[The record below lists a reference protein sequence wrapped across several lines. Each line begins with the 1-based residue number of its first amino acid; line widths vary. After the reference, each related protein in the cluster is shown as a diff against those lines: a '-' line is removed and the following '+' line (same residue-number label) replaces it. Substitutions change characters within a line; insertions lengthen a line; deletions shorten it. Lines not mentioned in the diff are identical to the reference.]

1 LAQARRKSPANV
13 RASRDGGRLR
23 IIGGVWRSRRIEF
36 AASTGVRPT
45 ADRIRVTLFNWLQG
59 VIPGARCLDLYAGSG
74 ALGFEA
80 LSRGARHVV
89 FVDQDLRVI
98 QQLQANAA
106 LLGTQEAEI
115 VWSEALGYLAACR
128 AGPFDVV
135 FLDPPFRD
143 DVTAEICQR
152 LEQHGLLSSP
162 AWVYLETEC
171 RRPPPALPAQWQML
185 HDKAAGQ
192 VAYRLARRDAAR

>member
-1 LAQARRKSPANV
+1 LVQPRPKAARPQAGS
-13 RASRDGGRLR
+13 RLR
-23 IIGGVWRSRRIEF
+23 IIGGTWRSRRIEF
-36 AASTGVRPT
+36 AAAAGVRPT
-45 ADRIRVTLFNWLQG
+45 ADRIRETLFNWLQD

-80 LSRGARHVV
+80 LSRGARQVV

-106 LLGTQEAEI
+106 LLGTQQAEI
-115 VWSEALGYLAACR
+115 AWSDALEYLANCR
-128 AGPFDVV
+128 AGPFDAV

-143 DVTAEICQR
+143 DVISECGRR
-152 LEQHGLLSSP
+152 LEHYGLLAAP
-162 AWVYLETEC
+162 AWIYIETAQ
-171 RRPPPALPAQWQML
+171 RSPLPALPEHWRTL

-192 VAYRLARRDAAR
+192 VAYRLVRRDAPR

>member
-1 LAQARRKSPANV
+1 MAPPRPKSPGAP
-13 RASRDGGRLR
+13 RGTSRLR
-23 IIGGVWRSRRIEF
+23 IIGGAWRSRRIEF
-36 AASTGVRPT
+36 AAAAGVRPT
-45 ADRIRVTLFNWLQG
+45 ADRIRETLFNWLQN

-89 FVDQDLRVI
+89 FVDQDLRVV
-98 QQLQANAA
+98 QQLQANAK
-106 LLGTQEAEI
+106 LLATQDADI
-115 VWSEALGYLAACR
+115 VWSDALEYLAACR

-143 DVTAEICQR
+143 DVTAEICLR
-152 LEQHGLLSSP
+152 LEQHRLLSSP
-162 AWVYLETEC
+162 AWVYLETGSQ
-171 RRPPPALPAQWQML
+171 RPPPALPAHWQML

-192 VAYRLARRDAAR
+192 VAYRLARRDAAL

>member
-1 LAQARRKSPANV
+1 
-13 RASRDGGRLR
+13 
-23 IIGGVWRSRRIEF
+23 
-36 AASTGVRPT
+36 VRPT
-45 ADRIRVTLFNWLQG
+45 ADRIRETRFNWLQD

-80 LSRGARHVV
+80 LSRGAAQVV

-106 LLGTQEAEI
+106 LLGTRQAEI
-115 VWSEALGYLAACR
+115 VWSDALEYLAGTR
-128 AGPFDVV
+128 ADPFDVV

-143 DVTAEICQR
+143 DVIGECGRR
-152 LEQHGLLSSP
+152 LEQHGLLAAP
-162 AWVYLETEC
+162 AWIYLETAQ
-171 RRPPPALPAQWQML
+171 RSPLPALPEHWRTL

-192 VAYRLARRDAAR
+192 VAYRLVRRDAARQ